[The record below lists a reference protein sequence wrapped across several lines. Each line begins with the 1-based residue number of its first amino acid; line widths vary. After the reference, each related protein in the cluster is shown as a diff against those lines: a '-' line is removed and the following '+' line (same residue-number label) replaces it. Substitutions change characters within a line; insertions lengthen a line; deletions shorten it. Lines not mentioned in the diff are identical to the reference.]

1 MNAETLTAFL
11 SSAAGLLAALGGWEG
26 VKYLANLKSHR
37 RASEAN
43 AFEVE
48 RKAILEDYQRVQGEV
63 DELKKQVAKLYR
75 EIDSLKE
82 GRIALL
88 EENARLKVALKEAEK
103 KVCLLPDE
111 GCLKR
116 LNPSDRCR
124 LRKLLRGEYEKDHP
138 GTIWPGDGAEGRTP
152 PAPGEGKS
160 SNSPGSGGI
169 KNGNTTN

>member
-103 KVCLLPDE
+103 KVCL
-111 GCLKR
+111 
-116 LNPSDRCR
+116 NPSDRCR

-138 GTIWPGDGAEGRTP
+138 GTIWPGDGAEWRTP
-152 PAPGEGKS
+152 PAPGEGES